1 MLLSSHAAQL
11 FVRGAVALVA
21 VSALSSADA
30 GGRSALFSFGN
41 KPCGDAGCD
50 TGCTEVP
57 CVQQPA
63 CEAPACVPAA
73 RPEPAC
79 AVPERRLVL
88 QPGCDAPCVD
98 GCDADGCGGLGC
110 GRGGCG
116 RAGCAACRDRAPLF
130 KRHSD
135 AWYAAHAHLPPGE
148 RQHMHKGKP
157 WLVEPR
163 PCGIPEQPFW
173 HKYHTNKTWPHPYNC
188 VDRSAVRTTMCAH
201 VDRGW
206 MNMTTLHAHHFN
218 EQTHELN
225 GAGRRQLMQILH
237 DVPREYRTAYVA
249 AYDRPT
255 ADARMASVKAQIMDM
270 AGPAEQVA
278 VLPRATMAYGR
289 PATEVD
295 FIHRSALQSMPAP
308 VIGSAGGGAAG
319 GGGGGGTTQQ

>member
-1 MLLSSHAAQL
+1 MPFTDSSAKRIA
-11 FVRGAVALVA
+11 RGAVALVA
-21 VSALSSADA
+21 VAALSSAASPADA

-41 KPCGDAGCD
+41 KGCGDGCGD

-57 CVQQPA
+57 CDRPPA
-63 CEAPACVPAA
+63 CEAPACVPAVQP

-79 AVPERRLVL
+79 AVPEQRLVL
-88 QPGCDAPCVD
+88 QPGCDAPAG
-98 GCDADGCGGLGC
+98 GCDADSCDAGCGG
-110 GRGGCG
+110 R
-116 RAGCAACRDRAPLF
+116 GCAACRDRAGFF
-130 KRHSD
+130 KWHND

-148 RQHMHKGKP
+148 RQHMKKGKP
-157 WLVEPR
+157 WLAEPR

-188 VDRSAVRTTMCAH
+188 ADRGAVRTTMCAH

-206 MNMTTLHAHHFN
+206 MNMTTLHAHHFDA
-218 EQTHELN
+218 ETHELN

-255 ADARMASVKAQIMDM
+255 AEARMASVKSQIMDL

-308 VIGSAGGGAAG
+308 VLGSGGGAAG
-319 GGGGGGTTQQ
+319 GGGATQQ